1 MRLASQSLNA
11 GVLAAL
17 YTVPNGNRTVFT
29 ASFCNRSAS
38 VAKVSLALTAGGDPT
53 DADWIEFETPIQ
65 AAGAAGGSVLER
77 TGLALG
83 VGQKVFVR
91 SDVAGVSVVVFGVQ
105 EAI

>member
-11 GVLAAL
+11 GVVTPL

-29 ASFCNRSAS
+29 VSFCNRSAS
-38 VAKVSLALTAGGDPT
+38 AAKVAIALTAGADPT
-53 DADWIEFETPIQ
+53 DADWVEFDTPIQ
-65 AAGAAGGSVLER
+65 PAGSVGGSVLER

-91 SDVAGVSVVVFGVQ
+91 SDVIGVSVVAFGVQ